1 MKKSIKKEN
10 HSGDQPVR
18 VLKHNLTTR
27 LVERNEMYI
36 ESLQSDFLLEKGIKY
51 HIANLSLVEKQMPFI
66 DDKGVINLHETFLS
80 YVWINCYYFF
90 ILHEEGFAIPDH
102 IRRGVPVHKPQN
114 IQLLKEAEE
123 LFSYGISLIKGFIA
137 WDKDNFPNPEY
148 FDEDTEE
155 GWYILRTNDLFVEA
169 LNFILY
175 HETAHAELEH
185 IKKIKS
191 QNLSDEDIK
200 LLEIEAD
207 TRAVELILSNF
218 RNKKVTEL
226 AIIIGL
232 ASMLFFKN
240 TFDGGRRHPN
250 LDQRIE
256 NAIELFKPEEDSSI
270 WPMLCLFLKIWDR
283 QFQMGFKQQSIYDT
297 YKDLFYDLLAQAR

>member
-1 MKKSIKKEN
+1 MKKSIKKDTHTGN
-10 HSGDQPVR
+10 QPIR

-27 LVERNEMYI
+27 LVERNEEYI
-36 ESLQSDFLLEKGIKY
+36 KSLHSDFKLEKGIKY
-51 HIANLSLVEKQMPFI
+51 HIANLPLIERQMPFI
-66 DDKGVINLHETFLS
+66 DEDGIINLHETFLS

-102 IRRGVPVHKPQN
+102 IRRGAPVHKSQN

-123 LFSYGISLIKGFIA
+123 LFNYGKSLIVGFVE
-137 WDKDNFPNPEY
+137 WDKVNFPNPEY
-148 FDEDTEE
+148 FDEETEE
-155 GWYILRTNDLFVEA
+155 GWYILRTNDLFVEV

-191 QNLSDEDIK
+191 ENLSDSEVK

-207 TRAVELILSNF
+207 TRAVELIISNI
-218 RNKKVTEL
+218 RNRNMTEL
-226 AIIIGL
+226 AIAIGL

-240 TFDGGRRHPN
+240 TLGGGKRHPN

-256 NAIELFKPEEDSSI
+256 NAVTLLQPAEDSSI
-270 WPMLCLFLKIWDR
+270 WPMLSLFLKAWDR
-283 QFQMGFKQQSIYDT
+283 QFQVGLKQKPIYDT
-297 YKDLFYDLLAQAR
+297 YKDLFYDFLEQIK

>member
-1 MKKSIKKEN
+1 MKKSIKTDV
-10 HSGDQPVR
+10 HSGNQPIR

-27 LVERNEMYI
+27 LVERNEEYI
-36 ESLQSDFLLEKGIKY
+36 KSLHSDFKLEKGIKY
-51 HIANLSLVEKQMPFI
+51 HIANLPLVNRQMPFI
-66 DDKGVINLHETFLS
+66 DQDGMINLHETFLS

-102 IRRGVPVHKPQN
+102 IRRGAPVHKSQN

-123 LFSYGISLIKGFIA
+123 LFNYGKSLITGFIE
-137 WDKDNFPNPEY
+137 WDKENLPNPEY

-155 GWYILRTNDLFVEA
+155 GWYILRTNDLFVEV

-185 IKKIKS
+185 IKKIQS
-191 QNLSDEDIK
+191 QNLSDTEIK

-207 TRAVELILSNF
+207 TRAIELILSNL
-218 RNKKVTEL
+218 RNKNMTEL
-226 AIIIGL
+226 AVVIGL

-240 TFDGGRRHPN
+240 TFGGGRRHPN

-256 NAIELFKPEEDSSI
+256 TAVTLLSPAENSSI
-270 WPMLCLFLKIWDR
+270 WPMLCLFLKAWDR
-283 QFQMGFKQQSIYDT
+283 QFQIGLKQQPVYDT
-297 YKDLFYDLLAQAR
+297 YKDLFYDFLNQVK